1 MTLSQHSA
9 PGSAAGFIYQ
19 FERAL
24 YWLAKSPAGFVIGIE
39 TDDDVTIQQSDGTQ
53 VLEQGKH
60 SIQKGAKPFS
70 DRSDDLW
77 NTLSI
82 WLQALVDGEVA
93 PDKTRFLMVT
103 NKTLPPD
110 RLARRIGNAETS
122 EEIEECV
129 AELEKVGKSP
139 SETIAKNVKT
149 VLSPASRTFL
159 KTLIKSCEVSDCSD
173 NSAGAV
179 LREKTVSELQIPE
192 WCSPFT
198 DSIVDELSGW
208 IERYALDL
216 WRQGKPAWI
225 QRDYFINQLYAILDY
240 RKRQIK
246 REKAENLIPV
256 GDEDVEQQKGRPF
269 VKQIFLVTDDE
280 DIVVSSIREYIRCN
294 LEKIRLSQEGNLT
307 DNDWTDF
314 ETKLHS
320 RWEKIFK
327 RIRRMKKGNSEEDV
341 GFEIFTETTED
352 HREILAGTQTEQI
365 YLTAGTYHRLADMV
379 RLGWH
384 PRYEDLMA

>member
-1 MTLSQHSA
+1 MTLHQHVV
-9 PGSAAGFIYQ
+9 PGTAAGFIYQ

-24 YWLAKSPAGFVIGIE
+24 YWLAKSPAGFIIGIE
-39 TDDDVTIQQSDGTQ
+39 TDDDVAIQGSDGTQ

-60 SIQKGAKPFS
+60 SIQKGTKPFS

-82 WLQALVDGEVA
+82 WLQALVDGEVG
-93 PDKTRFLMVT
+93 PDNTRFLMVT
-103 NKTLPPD
+103 NKSLPG
-110 RLARRIGNAETS
+110 RLAKRIGNAGTS
-122 EEIEECV
+122 EEIDACV

-139 SETIAKNVKT
+139 SETIARHVKT
-149 VLSPASRTFL
+149 VLNPASRVFL
-159 KTLIKSCEVSDCSD
+159 KTLIKNCELSDASD
-173 NSAGAV
+173 KSAGAE
-179 LREKTVSELQIPE
+179 LRKKTVSELQIPE
-192 WCSPFT
+192 IFSSFT

-208 IERYALDL
+208 IERCALEL
-216 WRQGKPAWI
+216 WRQRKPAWI
-225 QRDYFINQLYAILDY
+225 QRDHFINQLYSILDY

-246 REKAENLIPV
+246 RERAINLIPV
-256 GDEDVEQQKGRPF
+256 GDEKVEEQKGRPF
-269 VKQIFLVTDDE
+269 VKQIFLVTDDD
-280 DIVVSSIREYIRCN
+280 DIVEDAIREYIRCN
-294 LEKIRLSQEGNLT
+294 TEKIRLSQEGNLT

-327 RIRRMKKGNSEEDV
+327 RIKRMKQGNSEEDV
-341 GFEIFTETTED
+341 GFEIFAETTED
-352 HREILAGTQTEQI
+352 YREILAGIQTEQV
-365 YLTAGTYHRLADMV
+365 YLTAGTYHRLADMI